1 MRHHRGAGQ
10 GAYPIRPAICLQS
23 VLLLCPNQVNL
34 HALAKKAGADA
45 SLAALTE
52 GSQQWLPS
60 QRARDITY
68 VSRMECV
75 QAAVHAQLEALAQ
88 ADPSRP
94 AGLITFAGE
103 VVVHSAGDEQV
114 TLAGPPLY
122 ASLSPLLCVCV

>member
-1 MRHHRGAGQ
+1 MP
-10 GAYPIRPAICLQS
+10 Y
-23 VLLLCPNQVNL
+23 QVNL
-34 HALAKKAGADA
+34 HALAKKAGTDA
-45 SLAALTE
+45 ALAALTE

-88 ADPSRP
+88 ADPTRP

-103 VVVHSAGDEQV
+103 VVVHGAGDEQV
-114 TLAGPPLY
+114 TLAGAPL
-122 ASLSPLLCVCV
+122 APLLRPSK